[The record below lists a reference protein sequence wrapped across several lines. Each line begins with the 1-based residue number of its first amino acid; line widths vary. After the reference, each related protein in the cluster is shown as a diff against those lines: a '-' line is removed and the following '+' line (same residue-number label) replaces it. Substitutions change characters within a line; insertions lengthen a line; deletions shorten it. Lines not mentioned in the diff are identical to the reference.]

1 MRSSASNRRWQRQA
15 IDLPLGIAIVNG
27 PFKQMI
33 PGRATEISEGG
44 MALYA
49 GVNLKPGELMEIEFQ
64 IPGRRSVTGIV
75 RSRTG
80 YCFGLEFLT
89 PLRG

>member
-1 MRSSASNRRWQRQA
+1 
-15 IDLPLGIAIVNG
+15 
-27 PFKQMI
+27 
-33 PGRATEISEGG
+33 

-49 GVNLKPGELMEIEFQ
+49 GINLRPGELMEIDFQ
-64 IPGRRSVTGIV
+64 IPGRASIKGII

-80 YCFGLEFLT
+80 YCYGLEFLT